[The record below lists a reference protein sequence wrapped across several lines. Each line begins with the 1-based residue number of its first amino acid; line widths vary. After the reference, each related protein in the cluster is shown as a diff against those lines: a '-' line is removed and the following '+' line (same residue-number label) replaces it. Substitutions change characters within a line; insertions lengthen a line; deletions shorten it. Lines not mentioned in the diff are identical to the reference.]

1 MSYFLCYDFDMGKR
15 PAFEEIKT
23 FEKFSKYY
31 WYREE
36 LVLICRR
43 FGICAVG
50 YKADLNKR
58 IEEYFRGNL
67 GNETK
72 RSKLDSPVKNGKKKT
87 LPELTLKTGL
97 IESGFCFNQ
106 RFRDFFS
113 EQTGIKNFKFTADMV
128 ASARKARES
137 GDTSF
142 TLGDLLEV
150 YYGHKTC
157 ACYDRVS
164 LQWNK
169 FVKDFC
175 ADPATARF
183 PNKLKTAARLWKK
196 VRESTREKVYKHE
209 LLEEFKEEYQL

>member
-1 MSYFLCYDFDMGKR
+1 MEKR
-15 PAFEEIKT
+15 PAFEEIKS
-23 FEKFSKYY
+23 FEELSKYY
-31 WYREE
+31 WYRSE
-36 LVLICRR
+36 LVLIFRQL
-43 FGICAVG
+43 GICAVG

-58 IEEYFRGNL
+58 IEKYFRGNL

-72 RSKLDSPVKNGKKKT
+72 SPRLDSPVKNVKKKPSSRKKT
-87 LPELTLKTGL
+87 LPELTLKIGL

-106 RFRDFFS
+106 RFREFFS
-113 EQTGIKNFKFTADMV
+113 EQTGIKNFKFTADMA

-137 GDTSF
+137 DDTSF

-150 YYGHKTC
+150 YYGRKTY

-183 PNKLKTAARLWKK
+183 PNKLKTAACLRKK

-209 LLEEFKEEYQL
+209 LLEEFKEEI